1 MRSAHINGSKLF
13 LDVPTNDEYSKC
25 GILSVFHMKKL
36 KSDKGVLSFLSLSL
50 SVHFRSEMGKNNFSK
65 NRKHKSFVGFVLK
78 SGRFFFGM
86 KCR

>member
-50 SVHFRSEMGKNNFSK
+50 SQFISEVRWAKTTFPKTENTSHSSDLF
-65 NRKHKSFVGFVLK
+65 
-78 SGRFFFGM
+78 
-86 KCR
+86 